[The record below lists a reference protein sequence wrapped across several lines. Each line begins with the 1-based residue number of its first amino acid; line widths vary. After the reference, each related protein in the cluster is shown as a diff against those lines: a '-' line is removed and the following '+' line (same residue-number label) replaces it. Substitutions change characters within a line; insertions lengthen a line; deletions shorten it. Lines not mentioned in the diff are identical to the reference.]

1 MGKIW
6 LALLGVL
13 LCTPVYAS
21 PGFITG
27 YLIGSSHK
35 SGTVG
40 SGGIS
45 VEARVYSCYIPS
57 DIIDNDTYTNKFI
70 SKCAQRLQRLCPT
83 CILGRLHSVAENE
96 NGVNINFEIV
106 DTEETIYGRRKGSD
120 SDNDCNDGNNCHRCR
135 K

>member
-1 MGKIW
+1 MRKIW
-6 LALLGVL
+6 LVVLGML

-21 PGFITG
+21 PGFVTG

-70 SKCAQRLQRLCPT
+70 SKCAQRLRRICST
-83 CILGRLHSVAENE
+83 CVLGHLHSVAETN
-96 NGVNINFEIV
+96 NSVYINFEIV
-106 DTEETIYGRRKGSD
+106 DTEETIYGHHKGSD
-120 SDNDCNDGNNCHRCR
+120 SDSDNDRNDGDNCRR
-135 K
+135 